1 MFTIF
6 LKGHFETKNQKEFL
20 NKLQEILTETDT
32 TYFGEVQSYQP
43 PIYIDFE
50 TKEST
55 NGESE
60 TTAEEPSDKT
70 V

>member
-6 LKGHFETKNQKEFL
+6 LKGHFETKNQQEFL
-20 NKLQEILTETDT
+20 NKLQEILIETDT

-60 TTAEEPSDKT
+60 TTTEGTSDKT

>member
-6 LKGHFETKNQKEFL
+6 LKGHFETKNQQEFL

-55 NGESE
+55 DGESE
-60 TTAEEPSDKT
+60 TTTEGTSDKT